1 MKSKSCLK
9 IFIFLIPLIIFL
21 IWPLKIIANDNKI
34 FYSGFSFSNLYES
47 NSALTG
53 YSSELIKEINKQN
66 GLDIISSTLLDTIN
80 NSNFSNIDL
89 DTKNLLDFDQYPNN
103 AIVMS
108 VALQH
113 EEFTQEYNYSSK
125 TYNGFYDAYFQIMFY
140 DFSNKNL
147 IASLPFDFEI
157 SMLSEEKLTKNEI
170 LKRIKDFYL
179 KDKPFSDLE
188 KIINNFDLKKKYDLR
203 IGIKNVEIEDRAY
216 NDMPPNSKKYSNAM
230 KNLIAQTFSK
240 RFSYIHNVA
249 MVPYTEGQAIGKSM
263 KLRFIQ
269 SDEIYSIKL
278 PDPDFYISLRLKGFK
293 KVLAKSSATEDLYLY
308 GSFFHVKFYQ
318 PELNKIY
325 FDETLRGVTSIK
337 IPKSQVE
344 VNDWRKYY
352 YNVEKL
358 FNDFSKNIIKI
369 DKKWLKEVSKNKIK
383 KDLKNLMSIVNKLK

>member
-240 RFSYIHNVA
+240 RFSYIFRSV
-249 MVPYTEGQAIGKSM
+249 
-263 KLRFIQ
+263 
-269 SDEIYSIKL
+269 
-278 PDPDFYISLRLKGFK
+278 
-293 KVLAKSSATEDLYLY
+293 SSC
-308 GSFFHVKFYQ
+308 F
-318 PELNKIY
+318 P
-325 FDETLRGVTSIK
+325 
-337 IPKSQVE
+337 
-344 VNDWRKYY
+344 
-352 YNVEKL
+352 
-358 FNDFSKNIIKI
+358 NIF
-369 DKKWLKEVSKNKIK
+369 
-383 KDLKNLMSIVNKLK
+383 